1 MQMLTLPTLL
11 RDTALASLVV
21 CALAFAGAVQGAWSN
36 GSAVAVGIGAM
47 VTCINLQ
54 TLRWAVAGMEKG
66 DFYRRLLVQQSVFFS
81 AVIACLLVRVPA
93 VGFSIG
99 FMCFFP
105 VVALHAFSGLKRPMV
120 QEIG

>member
-1 MQMLTLPTLL
+1 MLTLPTLL
-11 RDTALASLVV
+11 RDTVMAALVMCGVVFVGASQGSWSY
-21 CALAFAGAVQGAWSN
+21 GA
-36 GSAVAVGIGAM
+36 AVAVVIGAA

-54 TLRWAVAGMEKG
+54 TLRWAVAGLGEG
-66 DFYRRLLVQQSVFFS
+66 GFHQRLLLQQSAFF
-81 AVIACLLVRVPA
+81 AVVVGCLVARVPA

-105 VVALHAFSGLKRPMV
+105 VVALHAFVGLKRPMV